1 MSRAGHWSNL
11 PSLVRRRL
19 LLPPY
24 HYCRTFFDT
33 KNYWLRR
40 DPTPNEKV
48 MRFYAQRAR
57 ATGLFSFP
65 SRRLRGAKGSL
76 PLHSKFASCSAL
88 VTNGTGPAGTTDLP
102 ADAEEAKD
110 AVGAV
115 TRRSIMSRETGRLHC
130 LTSRN
135 EGSGLTQH
143 NSGYHQSIDRVSNVH
158 YCVCALS
165 MTSGRD
171 KVRWLG
177 HQESMR
183 P

>member
-33 KNYWLRR
+33 KLVCW

-48 MRFYAQRAR
+48 MRFYAQKAR

-65 SRRLRGAKGSL
+65 SRRLRGVVSL
-76 PLHSKFASCSAL
+76 IGLPCILSLQVVHLRLAAHHRIVVLRC
-88 VTNGTGPAGTTDLP
+88 VGYECGTGPAGTTDLMP
-102 ADAEEAKD
+102 DAAPKD
-110 AVGAV
+110 AM
-115 TRRSIMSRETGRLHC
+115 TRRSIMTRETERLHC

-143 NSGYHQSIDRVSNVH
+143 NSELPSVD
-158 YCVCALS
+158 
-165 MTSGRD
+165 
-171 KVRWLG
+171 
-177 HQESMR
+177 
-183 P
+183 